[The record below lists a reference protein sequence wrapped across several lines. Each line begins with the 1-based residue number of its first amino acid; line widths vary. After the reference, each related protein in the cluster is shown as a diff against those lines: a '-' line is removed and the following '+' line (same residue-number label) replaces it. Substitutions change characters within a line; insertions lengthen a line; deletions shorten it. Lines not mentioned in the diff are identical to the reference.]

1 MVDFDIP
8 VERRN
13 TSSIKWDRYKG
24 RNVVPMWLADM
35 DFRSPQPV
43 IDALRE
49 RVEHGIFG
57 YTSAPELLYETVIG
71 MLKREYD
78 WEVHPEW
85 LVWMPGLVTGLNLAC
100 HAFSQKGEGIVS
112 CYPVYHPFLEAPRL
126 AERRL
131 IKVELKSNEQRYEM
145 DLEQIEEQCDA
156 DTRLFELCNPH
167 NPVGRVFSRDELT
180 ALAELCMR
188 KNLIISSDE
197 IHCGLV
203 LDDDKKHIPIASI
216 SPEIADRTITMM
228 APSKTYNIPGLGCAF
243 AVVPNREL
251 RNALL
256 RNMKGL
262 IPFVNALGYTAAIA
276 AYRDCKE
283 WHRDLIAYLKR
294 NRDILEKFVAERSG
308 ISMPHVEATYLG
320 WIDMRQLGLEQPS
333 QYFEN
338 FGVGLSDGA
347 EFGYPGFVRIN
358 FACPRSQLEEA
369 LNNFAAGLD
378 SLTC

>member
-43 IDALRE
+43 IEALRE
-49 RVEHGIFG
+49 RVEHGVFG
-57 YTSAPELLYETVIG
+57 YTFAPELLYETVIG

-85 LVWMPGLVTGLNLAC
+85 LVRMPGLVTGLNLAC
-100 HAFSQKGEGIVS
+100 HAFSQKGDGIVS

-131 IKVELKSNEQRYEM
+131 IKVELKNNEQRYEM
-145 DLEQIEEQCDA
+145 DFEQIDAQCDA

-167 NPVGRVFSRDELT
+167 NPVGRMFSRDELT
-180 ALAELCMR
+180 ALAELCLR

-216 SPEIADRTITMM
+216 SPEIAERTITMM

-243 AVVPNREL
+243 AIVPNREL

-276 AYRDCKE
+276 AYRDCHE
-283 WHRDLIAYLKR
+283 WRRELIVYLKQ
-294 NRDILEKFVAERSG
+294 NRDILEDFVAERSG

-320 WIDMRQLGLEQPS
+320 WINMRQLGLEQPS
-333 QYFEN
+333 QYFED

-347 EFGYPGFVRIN
+347 EFGYPGYVRIN
-358 FACPRSQLEEA
+358 FACPRSQLKEA
-369 LNNFAAGLD
+369 LTNFAAGLD

>member
-43 IDALRE
+43 IEALRE
-49 RVEHGIFG
+49 RVEHGVFG
-57 YTSAPELLYETVIG
+57 YTFAPELLYETVIG

-100 HAFSQKGEGIVS
+100 HAFSQKGDGIVS

-131 IKVELKSNEQRYEM
+131 IKVELKNNEQRYEM
-145 DLEQIEEQCDA
+145 DLEQIEAQCDA

-180 ALAELCMR
+180 ALAELCLR
-188 KNLIISSDE
+188 KKLIISSDE

-216 SPEIADRTITMM
+216 SPEIAERTITMM

-243 AVVPNREL
+243 AIVPNREL

-276 AYRDCKE
+276 AYRDCHE
-283 WHRDLIAYLKR
+283 WRRELIVYLKQ
-294 NRDILEKFVAERSG
+294 NRDILEDFVAERSG

-320 WIDMRQLGLEQPS
+320 WINMRQLGLEQPS
-333 QYFEN
+333 QYFED

-347 EFGYPGFVRIN
+347 EFGYPGYVRIN
-358 FACPRSQLEEA
+358 FACPRSQLKEA